1 MSEVNE
7 SQNETTV
14 DSQPTL
20 DDVYKEYGVEGVAQ
34 QFQAAT
40 APQAPPTEA
49 PVNVPDP
56 VTDPDGYQR
65 FQVSQFQS
73 QKRLQESLQQYGSA
87 VSSIIE
93 QEQRRQLE
101 ADINKSVDYVKSK
114 VEGDVDRDLLEV
126 ALDLE
131 ARRDPRFLQMFT
143 NRTKNPQ
150 AWEKAL
156 DAFSRKASGK
166 FALRTDPQ
174 LAENQRAIKAS
185 QQQSGTT
192 RTPSKNEEW
201 DGLSEQEFQSKWR
214 SIVDS

>member
-7 SQNETTV
+7 SQNETTA

-40 APQAPPTEA
+40 AQQAPPPEA
-49 PVNVPDP
+49 PISVPDP

-65 FQVSQFQS
+65 FQSSQFQN
-73 QKRLQESLQQYGSA
+73 QKRLQESLQQYGAA
-87 VSSIIE
+87 VSNIVE

-114 VEGDVDRDLLEV
+114 VEGDIDRYMLEV

-131 ARRDPRFLQMFT
+131 ARRDPRFLQMFA
-143 NRTKNPQ
+143 NRGKNPQ
-150 AWEKAL
+150 AWDKAL
-156 DAFSRKASGK
+156 DAFSRKVSGK
-166 FALRTDPQ
+166 FSVRTDPQ
-174 LAENQRAIKAS
+174 LTENQRALKAS
-185 QQQSGTT
+185 QKQSGTT
-192 RTPSKNEEW
+192 RAASENEEW
-201 DGLSEQEFQSKWR
+201 ESLSDQEFQSRWR
-214 SIVDS
+214 NLVDG